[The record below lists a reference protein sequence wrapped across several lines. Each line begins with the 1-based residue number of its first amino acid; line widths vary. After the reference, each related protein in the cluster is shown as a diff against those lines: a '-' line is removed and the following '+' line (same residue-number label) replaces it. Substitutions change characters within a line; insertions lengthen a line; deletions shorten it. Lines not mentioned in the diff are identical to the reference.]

1 MLDGPKSETA
11 TPPTRE
17 GARDRNNFLRGVFTP
32 KSAAEEAASVP
43 FALSGPPPLPAVA
56 TFESGDVQD
65 LLKLYLRDVG
75 SFNLLTREGE
85 TAVAQ
90 RIEIAKVA
98 MLCNVLS
105 CRIALPVV
113 ERWKNAVEEK
123 SMEVDDFFAPDAPSE
138 ETECEP
144 AASEEIVPERIG
156 QVIDGL
162 HEFLSGLPERRRS
175 LASVPYAWDWAVS
188 MVSDRIENARFEE
201 LVGAFEDLAKGIAA
215 KVRTC
220 PWDPKGPGPDPRTE
234 GLNLVAR
241 RLLASDARK
250 KPALSEALDLL
261 ASAGMAPELFS
272 RLSMEVAKA
281 RRELTIAKTEMINSN
296 LRLVISIAR
305 KSSNRGMPL
314 IDLVQEGNMGLM
326 RAVDKFDYRRGYKF
340 ATYATWWIRQAVTR
354 AIADQGRVIRVP
366 VHTHEKIAYVRRLS
380 RSYVME
386 TGHEPTLDKLAEL
399 AGMPKDQVKRL
410 LSTVADPVS
419 IDTPVGED
427 GSATIGDLIED
438 RMTRRQEDVM
448 HESDVRRL
456 ILEAM
461 SFLSPRE
468 ERVIRLRYGI
478 NVHHEHTL
486 EECGEIFGVTRERV
500 RQIEAKA
507 LLKLKHPQRCKN
519 LKHLF

>member
-1 MLDGPKSETA
+1 MLHDPKSEPSN
-11 TPPTRE
+11 PPPRE
-17 GARDRNNFLRGVFTP
+17 GARDRNTFLKGVFTP
-32 KSAAEEAASVP
+32 KPAATENAAMIPLVLSAPA
-43 FALSGPPPLPAVA
+43 PLPATA
-56 TFESGDVQD
+56 SFSGGDVQD

-75 SFNLLTREGE
+75 GFSLLTREGE

-98 MLCNVLS
+98 ILTNVLS

-113 ERWKNAVEEK
+113 TRWRSAIAEGAMDVA
-123 SMEVDDFFAPDAPSE
+123 DFFAPDAPSE
-138 ETECEP
+138 DGEEP
-144 AASEEIVPERIG
+144 VEIVPERIG
-156 QVIDGL
+156 QVVDGL
-162 HEFLSGLPERRRS
+162 HEFLVSLPEKRRS
-175 LASVPYAWDWAVS
+175 LANVPYAWDWAVS
-188 MVSDRIENARFEE
+188 LVSDRMEIARFEE
-201 LVGAFEDLAKGIAA
+201 LVATFEELGKAVSA
-215 KVRTC
+215 KVRAC
-220 PWDPKGPGPDPRTE
+220 PWDGAGPDARTE
-234 GLNLVAR
+234 GMTLVAR
-241 RLLASDARK
+241 RLLASDARR
-250 KPALSEALDLL
+250 KPPLVEALDLL
-261 ASAGMAPELFS
+261 ADAGMAPELFS
-272 RLSMEVAKA
+272 RLTLEIGKA
-281 RRELTIAKTEMINSN
+281 RRELTSAKTEMINSN

-366 VHTHEKIAYVRRLS
+366 VHTHEKIAYVKRLS
-380 RSYVME
+380 RNYAAE
-386 TGHEPTLDKLAEL
+386 TGREPTLDKLAEL
-399 AGMPKDQVKRL
+399 AAMPKDQVKRL
-410 LSTVADPVS
+410 LATVADPVS
-419 IDTPVGED
+419 IDTPIGED
-427 GSATIGDLIED
+427 GAATIGDLIED
-438 RMTRRQEDVM
+438 RMTRRQEDVI

-507 LLKLKHPQRCKN
+507 LLKLKHPQRCKT